1 MREEVAD
8 GGDGFRISARQVN
21 PDILLVA
28 IAGDLDVLTVAQTA
42 TFLTQTA
49 AASTPRHLILDLSE
63 VTFLTSSG
71 IGLLIAASEN
81 GTYGRLHLLGVLE
94 NRSVQRPLASVGLL
108 GLFDI
113 APDLDTLLARL
124 RTIEPSSD

>member
-1 MREEVAD
+1 MPRDVGDE
-8 GGDGFRISARQVN
+8 GGFKISARQVD
-21 PDILLVA
+21 PDILLVV
-28 IAGDLDVLTVAQTA
+28 IAGDLDVLTVAQTT

-49 AASTPRHLILDLSE
+49 TASTPRHLILDLSE

-71 IGLLIAASEN
+71 IGLLSAANEY
-81 GTYGRLHLLGVLE
+81 GTYGRLHLLGVLD
-94 NRSVQRPLASVGLL
+94 NRSVQRPLASVALL

-124 RTIEPSSD
+124 RTSEPVSD

>member
-1 MREEVAD
+1 MREEVVGD
-8 GGDGFRISARQVN
+8 DGFRISARQVD
-21 PDILLVA
+21 PDVLLVA
-28 IAGDLDVLTVAQTA
+28 IAGDLDVHTVAQTT

-49 AASTPRHLILDLSE
+49 ESAPRHLILDLSE

-81 GTYGRLHLLGVLE
+81 GTYGRLHLLGVLD

-113 APDLDTLLARL
+113 APDLGTLLGQL
-124 RTIEPSSD
+124 RTNENLSD